1 MNKYFVS
8 LDKKVKKILA
18 KNENLARLFYRQLNV
33 LLNNPYNNILD
44 IKKLKWQKNI
54 YRLRI
59 WKYRFLY
66 EIFEDRI
73 LIFFFDVGS
82 RWDIY
87 K

>member
-1 MNKYFVS
+1 
-8 LDKKVKKILA
+8 
-18 KNENLARLFYRQLNV
+18 
-33 LLNNPYNNILD
+33 
-44 IKKLKWQKNI
+44 
-54 YRLRI
+54 
-59 WKYRFLY
+59 LY